1 MKKTDLGRLA
11 RGFFAGI
18 AIGAA
23 ILCAILSYPE
33 LRAFLKGPMARDGM
47 GMFMAFW
54 MAAVLLFAAA
64 VFLQTLIHET
74 GHLVSGLATGY
85 RFSSF
90 RIGSFMLYRGDE
102 GLRFGRFTVAGTGGQ
117 CLLEPSDTTD
127 PENMP
132 YEAYLLGGVAANLAT
147 AAAAFA
153 ASIYAESVF
162 GIYLCVAIMLA
173 GVVAALLN
181 GIPMRIGGVPNDGC
195 TVRMMGR
202 NAEMRRMMWVQ
213 LKVNALYSRG
223 EMLRDMTDEWFALPD
238 DADMSNHLYAT
249 IAGLDASRRMERGDF
264 AGAYDR
270 LETMRAAGDRLI
282 GLFRMEAACEQM
294 TAGVLTHRGG
304 GAICAALF
312 ALHDK
317 PRPYVIYMGA
327 FRATRRREGGGGCAA
342 RARHGRTIP
351 RSRRGASVR
360 RVARSCR
367 KAERRRLW
375 SWLIHIRTSMPRSST
390 PTAPNVSRAPDGAA
404 SRGCCC
410 PR

>member
-1 MKKTDLGRLA
+1 MKKPNLGRLA

-47 GMFMAFW
+47 GMFMVFW
-54 MAAVLLFAAA
+54 MAALLLFVAA

-90 RIGSFMLYRGDE
+90 RIGNFMLYRGDE

-117 CLLEPSDTTD
+117 CLLEPSGTTD

-202 NAEMRRMMWVQ
+202 SADMRRMMWVQ

-223 EMLRDMTDEWFALPD
+223 EMLRDMPDEWFALPD

-249 IAGLDASRRMERGDF
+249 IA
-264 AGAYDR
+264 
-270 LETMRAAGDRLI
+270 
-282 GLFRMEAACEQM
+282 
-294 TAGVLTHRGG
+294 
-304 GAICAALF
+304 
-312 ALHDK
+312 
-317 PRPYVIYMGA
+317 
-327 FRATRRREGGGGCAA
+327 
-342 RARHGRTIP
+342 
-351 RSRRGASVR
+351 
-360 RVARSCR
+360 
-367 KAERRRLW
+367 
-375 SWLIHIRTSMPRSST
+375 
-390 PTAPNVSRAPDGAA
+390 
-404 SRGCCC
+404 
-410 PR
+410 

>member
-1 MKKTDLGRLA
+1 MKKPDLGRLA

-162 GIYLCVAIMLA
+162 WIYLCVAIMLA
-173 GVVAALLN
+173 GVAAALLN

-202 NAEMRRMMWVQ
+202 SAEMRRMMWVQ

-223 EMLRDMTDEWFALPD
+223 EMLRDMPDEWFALPD
-238 DADMSNHLYAT
+238 DAGFPEGDFVEVTLSASNSEGGRYLPNMFIRYQDGQPFVYVADENGLLQQRFLT
-249 IAGLDASRRMERGDF
+249 IGNDLWGELTEVKAGLDDNEQIAFPYGSDVFE
-264 AGAYDR
+264 GAQTTPGSYED
-270 LETMRAAGDRLI
+270 L
-282 GLFRMEAACEQM
+282 M
-294 TAGVLTHRGG
+294 T
-304 GAICAALF
+304 
-312 ALHDK
+312 
-317 PRPYVIYMGA
+317 Y
-327 FRATRRREGGGGCAA
+327 
-342 RARHGRTIP
+342 
-351 RSRRGASVR
+351 
-360 RVARSCR
+360 
-367 KAERRRLW
+367 
-375 SWLIHIRTSMPRSST
+375 
-390 PTAPNVSRAPDGAA
+390 
-404 SRGCCC
+404 
-410 PR
+410 

>member
-1 MKKTDLGRLA
+1 MKKPNLGRLA

-47 GMFMAFW
+47 GMFMVFW
-54 MAAVLLFAAA
+54 MAALLLFVAA

-90 RIGSFMLYRGDE
+90 RIGNFMLYRGDE

-117 CLLEPSDTTD
+117 CLLEPSGTTD

-173 GVVAALLN
+173 GVVAALL
-181 GIPMRIGGVPNDGC
+181 
-195 TVRMMGR
+195 
-202 NAEMRRMMWVQ
+202 
-213 LKVNALYSRG
+213 LS
-223 EMLRDMTDEWFALPD
+223 
-238 DADMSNHLYAT
+238 
-249 IAGLDASRRMERGDF
+249 
-264 AGAYDR
+264 
-270 LETMRAAGDRLI
+270 
-282 GLFRMEAACEQM
+282 
-294 TAGVLTHRGG
+294 
-304 GAICAALF
+304 
-312 ALHDK
+312 
-317 PRPYVIYMGA
+317 
-327 FRATRRREGGGGCAA
+327 
-342 RARHGRTIP
+342 
-351 RSRRGASVR
+351 
-360 RVARSCR
+360 
-367 KAERRRLW
+367 
-375 SWLIHIRTSMPRSST
+375 LIHI
-390 PTAPNVSRAPDGAA
+390 
-404 SRGCCC
+404 
-410 PR
+410 

>member
-1 MKKTDLGRLA
+1 MKKPNLGRLA

-64 VFLQTLIHET
+64 VFLQTIIHET

-117 CLLEPSDTTD
+117 CLLEPSGTTD

-195 TVRMMGR
+195 TVRMMGCS
-202 NAEMRRMMWVQ
+202 ADMRRMMWVQ

-223 EMLRDMTDEWFALPD
+223 EMLRDMPDEWFALPD

-282 GLFRMEAACEQM
+282 GFFRMEAACEQM
-294 TAGVLTHRGG
+294 TAGVLTHRSR
-304 GAICAALF
+304 AEIERVFPEAAERYARLYSRYMISR
-312 ALHDK
+312 ALTLYLWE
-317 PRPYVIYMGA
+317 RFV
-327 FRATRRREGGGGCAA
+327 RRDAEKAAEAA
-342 RARHGRTIP
+342 RR
-351 RSRRGASVR
+351 VR
-360 RVARSCR
+360 DM
-367 KAERRRLW
+367 AERYPVRGEAQACVEL
-375 SWLIHIRTSMPRSST
+375 LD
-390 PTAPNVSRAPDGAA
+390 RAEKLKDEDYGV
-404 SRGCCC
+404 G
-410 PR
+410 